1 VFSERTANYEAFC
14 QMRIKILK
22 LNDQAK
28 EKFKNRQRT
37 LKKYR
42 FNVEDDKKAKISRVR
57 VPLRQPRR
65 LL

>member
-14 QMRIKILK
+14 QMK
-22 LNDQAK
+22 AK

-42 FNVEDDKKAKISRVR
+42 FNIEDDKKGQNVSCQSPFNIGDHTFFCAI
-57 VPLRQPRR
+57 PL
-65 LL
+65 LLR